1 MGTLKDLW
9 DHQWPG
15 GTGNGPVGLLKV
27 WYGCKGL
34 VTRAKVWLVVSRL
47 VVPLKEK
54 EQLITW
60 CGRQGL
66 VWPQTPSAVIK
77 ALVGLVNAWCTLN
90 GARTWTCPVGRSK

>member
-15 GTGNGPVGLLKV
+15 GTGNGPVGLLKI

-60 CGRQGL
+60 CGRQRPC
-66 VWPQTPSAVIK
+66 VAS
-77 ALVGLVNAWCTLN
+77 NSEC
-90 GARTWTCPVGRSK
+90 SH